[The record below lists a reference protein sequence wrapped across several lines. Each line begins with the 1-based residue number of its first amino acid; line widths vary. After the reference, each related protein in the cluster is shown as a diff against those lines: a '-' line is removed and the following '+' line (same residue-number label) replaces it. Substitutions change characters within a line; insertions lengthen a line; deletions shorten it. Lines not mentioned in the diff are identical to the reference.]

1 MNTYSY
7 LKANIDSLSQRWH
20 DGLKEL
26 HEITHPPSR
35 AEHIDYLN
43 ELYNEA
49 AELHEIYS
57 QELHPLVLTK
67 LSHILSRDFN
77 QQIQLYK
84 KITSAK

>member
-20 DGLKEL
+20 DGLKDL
-26 HEITHPPSR
+26 QDITHPPSR

-43 ELYNEA
+43 EVYIEA
-49 AELHEIYS
+49 AELHELCS
-57 QELHPLVLTK
+57 QELHPVLLTK
-67 LSHILSRDFN
+67 LGHIISRDFD

-84 KITSAK
+84 KVTKAK